1 MQRPLLPLLCAALL
15 CAACGSQPL
24 DEWSD
29 AAGRET
35 VDIVRQ
41 TLLETNADECGL
53 LAISVATGRV
63 VASQVIVRDSLGQP
77 VAGSADHSLAL
88 YHEPVRL
95 GGLFAPVLTTAALS
109 SLRVDTADR
118 FSVVDAFVRDE
129 RRIYVNGMPL
139 DSLTMRQAMAA
150 GSHAALSSFGN
161 HCWQG
166 DCAALVA
173 DALVCNTTTDT
184 AYHLRLPDSLATD
197 TAFFQLCI
205 GHHARQPLAGIAAFY
220 NTLARGGVPVSN
232 FPVAENEP
240 ALPGKPLCSRDVA
253 ARMTALLQGA
263 GEIGPAAQAL
273 SRLPFR
279 VAAKSARIP
288 MPDGSG
294 RCECTALVGYFPAD
308 NPRYTLLLYVKNSDP
323 ATSAVADAFS
333 RIAEVAMK

>member
-41 TLLETNADECGL
+41 TLLETNADECGM

-63 VASQVIVRDSLGQP
+63 VASQVFVRDSLGQP
-77 VAGSADHSLAL
+77 VAGGADHSLAL

-95 GGLFAPVLTTAALS
+95 GALFAPVLMTAALTTQ
-109 SLRVDTADR
+109 RVDTADR

-139 DSLTMRQAMAA
+139 DSLTLRQAMAA

-173 DALVCNTTTDT
+173 DALALNATTDT

-273 SRLPFR
+273 SQLPFR

-323 ATSAVADAFS
+323 ATPAVADAFS

>member
-15 CAACGSQPL
+15 CAACGLQPL
-24 DEWSD
+24 DAWPD
-29 AAGRET
+29 AAYSEAHN
-35 VDIVRQ
+35 IVRQ
-41 TLLETNADECGL
+41 TLLETHADECGL

-63 VASQVIVRDSLGQP
+63 VASQVFVRDSLGQP
-77 VAGSADHSLAL
+77 VVGGADHSLAL

-95 GGLFAPVLTTAALS
+95 GDLFAPVLMTAALTTQ
-109 SLRVDTADR
+109 RIDTADR
-118 FSVVDAFVRDE
+118 FSVVGGFVRDE
-129 RRIYVNGMPL
+129 RKLYQNGMPL
-139 DSLTMRQAMAA
+139 ESLTMRQAMAA

-184 AYHLRLPDSLATD
+184 AYHLRLPDTLIGD

-205 GHHARQPLAGIAAFY
+205 GHHARQSLAGIAAFY

-240 ALPGKPLCSRDVA
+240 ALTGKPLCSRDVA

-263 GEIGPAAQAL
+263 GEMGPAAQTL

-323 ATSAVADAFS
+323 ATPAVADAFC